1 MLLEIIK
8 FIFCSF
14 WRWVGFF
21 LITIVLVSGI
31 IDLVLFLLLVKAI
44 LGGIVDC
51 IAAKTGNWP
60 NTDSEDTNSDESTD
74 TIDE

>member
-14 WRWVGFF
+14 WRWIGFF

-31 IDLVLFLLLVKAI
+31 IDLVKAI

-60 NTDSEDTNSDESTD
+60 NTDSEDTNSDESMD

>member
-21 LITIVLVSGI
+21 LIIVVLVSGI
-31 IDLVLFLLLVKAI
+31 IDLIKAI
-44 LGGIVDC
+44 LDGIADC

-60 NTDSEDTNSDESTD
+60 NDNPEDTNSNKSVEDDSIET
-74 TIDE
+74 

>member
-31 IDLVLFLLLVKAI
+31 IDLVKAI

>member
-31 IDLVLFLLLVKAI
+31 IYLVKAI

-60 NTDSEDTNSDESTD
+60 NTDSEDTNSDESVD

>member
-1 MLLEIIK
+1 MLLEFIK

-21 LITIVLVSGI
+21 LIIVVLVSGI
-31 IDLVLFLLLVKAI
+31 IDLVKAI
-44 LGGIVDC
+44 LCGIVDC

>member
-31 IDLVLFLLLVKAI
+31 IDLVKAI

-60 NTDSEDTNSDESTD
+60 NTDSEDTNSDESVD